1 MNKLEKCIKTNLKK
15 KISINKALIILF
27 MITGSFNGISKV
39 IGKDSYS
46 KGGFVIGNESV
57 VGDKKLTEE
66 DIKKIKKL
74 EKEKKALEAQQ
85 AELIIQ
91 REKEEDE
98 DKRNELSV
106 KIKEIIDKIGEKEKE
121 LLDLNKKGG
130 KDSYT
135 IGNETKTLGDN
146 SFTIGDKSFSKGDGT
161 YSIGNENKVYGDNN
175 LVFGLNNKIGEE
187 NKQANNNIVLGSN
200 ITINGISNAIV
211 FGDKSTAVEGAV
223 SIGSKNKERQIK
235 FVAEGTDP
243 TDAVNV
249 SQLKKI
255 SPYYIWRNLDKN
267 KGKSETELT
276 EEKFIES
283 LKGPKG
289 DRGERGLEGKQ
300 GAKGE
305 RGEKGKDGENGKSV
319 KIISTKEDENKN
331 TIITFSDGNEVTIN
345 KGAKGDRGE
354 KGETGPAGPTG
365 PQGQPGEKGEAGPKG
380 DKGEPGQKGET
391 GPAGPEG
398 KQGPV
403 GPQGQ
408 PGEKGEA
415 GPKGDKGDPGKD
427 AKIKST
433 TEDALGNTIIEFEDG
448 HSITLSAGG
457 KGDSTFAYYKKGEVS
472 STSRLIRGKDNKFYT
487 EEMLKDAKYN
497 GNKYIDKNGSE
508 VPGGLDPKD
517 VFIKAL
523 PEENSMVLSN
533 IGNGKIEKDSTD
545 AINGSQ
551 LFEKLNG
558 KLDLDGS
565 NLDDKSKEA
574 LIKKLSDGADI
585 EKPKNIL
592 VTDKQV
598 KDYLDKFKNGEAMN
612 NMKAD
617 INKANSK
624 ADLAIGGVANAI
636 AMSNLPQVTSYGKY
650 NHMVTAAMGNFAGQS
665 AFAIGI
671 SGTNNNRRIVY
682 KLSGAVNTKGSL
694 AVGAGIG
701 VMLGEKHDFE
711 IEKPSE
717 IKAKLIQSEKERNA
731 MKQKLEEQSAQIKE
745 LNEKLE
751 ILLNN
756 MVKR

>member
-1 MNKLEKCIKTNLKK
+1 M
-15 KISINKALIILF
+15 
-27 MITGSFNGISKV
+27 
-39 IGKDSYS
+39 
-46 KGGFVIGNESV
+46 
-57 VGDKKLTEE
+57 
-66 DIKKIKKL
+66 
-74 EKEKKALEAQQ
+74 
-85 AELIIQ
+85 
-91 REKEEDE
+91 
-98 DKRNELSV
+98 
-106 KIKEIIDKIGEKEKE
+106 
-121 LLDLNKKGG
+121 
-130 KDSYT
+130 
-135 IGNETKTLGDN
+135 
-146 SFTIGDKSFSKGDGT
+146 
-161 YSIGNENKVYGDNN
+161 
-175 LVFGLNNKIGEE
+175 
-187 NKQANNNIVLGSN
+187 
-200 ITINGISNAIV
+200 
-211 FGDKSTAVEGAV
+211 
-223 SIGSKNKERQIK
+223 
-235 FVAEGTDP
+235 
-243 TDAVNV
+243 
-249 SQLKKI
+249 
-255 SPYYIWRNLDKN
+255 
-267 KGKSETELT
+267 
-276 EEKFIES
+276 
-283 LKGPKG
+283 
-289 DRGERGLEGKQ
+289 
-300 GAKGE
+300 
-305 RGEKGKDGENGKSV
+305 
-319 KIISTKEDENKN
+319 
-331 TIITFSDGNEVTIN
+331 
-345 KGAKGDRGE
+345 
-354 KGETGPAGPTG
+354 
-365 PQGQPGEKGEAGPKG
+365 
-380 DKGEPGQKGET
+380 
-391 GPAGPEG
+391 
-398 KQGPV
+398 
-403 GPQGQ
+403 
-408 PGEKGEA
+408 
-415 GPKGDKGDPGKD
+415 
-427 AKIKST
+427 
-433 TEDALGNTIIEFEDG
+433 GNTIIEFEDG

>member
-1 MNKLEKCIKTNLKK
+1 
-15 KISINKALIILF
+15 
-27 MITGSFNGISKV
+27 
-39 IGKDSYS
+39 
-46 KGGFVIGNESV
+46 
-57 VGDKKLTEE
+57 
-66 DIKKIKKL
+66 
-74 EKEKKALEAQQ
+74 
-85 AELIIQ
+85 
-91 REKEEDE
+91 
-98 DKRNELSV
+98 
-106 KIKEIIDKIGEKEKE
+106 
-121 LLDLNKKGG
+121 
-130 KDSYT
+130 
-135 IGNETKTLGDN
+135 
-146 SFTIGDKSFSKGDGT
+146 
-161 YSIGNENKVYGDNN
+161 
-175 LVFGLNNKIGEE
+175 
-187 NKQANNNIVLGSN
+187 
-200 ITINGISNAIV
+200 
-211 FGDKSTAVEGAV
+211 
-223 SIGSKNKERQIK
+223 
-235 FVAEGTDP
+235 
-243 TDAVNV
+243 
-249 SQLKKI
+249 
-255 SPYYIWRNLDKN
+255 
-267 KGKSETELT
+267 
-276 EEKFIES
+276 
-283 LKGPKG
+283 
-289 DRGERGLEGKQ
+289 
-300 GAKGE
+300 
-305 RGEKGKDGENGKSV
+305 
-319 KIISTKEDENKN
+319 
-331 TIITFSDGNEVTIN
+331 
-345 KGAKGDRGE
+345 
-354 KGETGPAGPTG
+354 
-365 PQGQPGEKGEAGPKG
+365 
-380 DKGEPGQKGET
+380 
-391 GPAGPEG
+391 
-398 KQGPV
+398 
-403 GPQGQ
+403 
-408 PGEKGEA
+408 
-415 GPKGDKGDPGKD
+415 GKD

-457 KGDSTFAYYKKGEVS
+457 KGDSTFAYYKKGEVG
-472 STSRLIRGKDNKFYT
+472 STSRLIRGKDGKFYT
-487 EEMLKDAKYN
+487 EEMLKDAKYKDN
-497 GNKYIDKNGSE
+497 IYIKNGA
-508 VPGGLDPKD
+508 VVRGGLDPKD

-523 PEENSMVLSN
+523 PEKNSMVLSN

-565 NLDDKSKEA
+565 NLDNKSKEA
-574 LIKKLSDGADI
+574 LIKKLSDGANI
-585 EKPKNIL
+585 EDPKNIL
-592 VTDKQV
+592 VTDSQV
-598 KDYLDKFKNGEAMN
+598 KEYLDKFKNGEAMN